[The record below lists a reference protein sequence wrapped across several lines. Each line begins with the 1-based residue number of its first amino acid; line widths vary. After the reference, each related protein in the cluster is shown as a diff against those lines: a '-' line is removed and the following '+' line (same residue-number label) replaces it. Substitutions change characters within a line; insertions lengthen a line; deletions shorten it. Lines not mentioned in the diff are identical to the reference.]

1 MADFLASIGR
11 YVADRVDINDLG
23 SALTLMG
30 QGMLGIFVVMAVIS
44 LVVFLITKIPSKK

>member
-1 MADFLASIGR
+1 MLNFLASIGR
-11 YVADRVDINDLG
+11 YVEARVYINDLG

-30 QGMLGIFVVMAVIS
+30 QGMVGIFVVMAIIS